1 MPHMNSL
8 FSFLINIRLQ
18 GNQDEGLEW
27 KSVICQLPPFPTP
40 PPPFL
45 FKLLYIYAAQCLL
58 IASRFR
64 VVNNELY
71 VI

>member
-1 MPHMNSL
+1 MGKCNRDEK
-8 FSFLINIRLQ
+8 IRVGKFNL
-18 GNQDEGLEW
+18 
-27 KSVICQLPPFPTP
+27 STPLPPP
-40 PPPFL
+40 L
-45 FKLLYIYAAQCLL
+45 YLKVEINLLYIYAAQCLL

>member
-1 MPHMNSL
+1 MNNL
-8 FSFLINIRLQ
+8 FSFLIKIRLQ

-27 KSVICQLPPFPTP
+27 KSVICQLPSLPHTP

-45 FKLLYIYAAQCLL
+45 FKLLYIYVAQCLL

-64 VVNNELY
+64 GVNNEPS